1 MNNPIVNAG
10 TKTSPLLLALVLAAF
25 PLAPGC
31 NQEAE
36 RSQFA
41 SPVVSPDSEAA
52 KKAFDVSK
60 KMLKRR
66 QEQEAKAARRRHQS
80 VPSEG

>member
-1 MNNPIVNAG
+1 MNNRIVNAE
-10 TKTSPLLLALVLAAF
+10 TKMSPLLLALALAAF
-25 PLAPGC
+25 PLASGC

-36 RSQFA
+36 LSKFA

-52 KKAFDVSK
+52 KKAFEASE
-60 KMLKRR
+60 KMLKHR
-66 QEQEAKAARRRHQS
+66 QEQEAKAARRRRQS